1 MHLQIGHGSS
11 AFAVGMLRDIER
23 RTSSANW
30 LDKQNSPKYV
40 KPKQQFWSHN
50 FKIDHMNAFLAL
62 ARHISYHI
70 LVIDRMSA
78 FLALARAP
86 ARAAVCTCHNY
97 YRHLGIA
104 DGASIARV
112 WVWWY
117 PK

>member
-1 MHLQIGHGSS
+1 MHLQIDTGRRRSLS
-11 AFAVGMLRDIER
+11 ACSER
-23 RTSSANW
+23 LKDETSSANW